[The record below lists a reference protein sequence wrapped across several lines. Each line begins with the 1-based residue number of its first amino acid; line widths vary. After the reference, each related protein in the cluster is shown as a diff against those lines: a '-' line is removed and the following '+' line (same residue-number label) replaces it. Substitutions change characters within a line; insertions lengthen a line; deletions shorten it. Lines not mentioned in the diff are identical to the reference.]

1 MHANFSKICNPVF
14 RAKGHAVHV
23 HVVHVHVVHV
33 HVVNQSSLQNIL
45 L

>member
-23 HVVHVHVVHV
+23 HVVHVHVV
-33 HVVNQSSLQNIL
+33 NQSSLQNIL